1 MAEKK
6 TTKKKSKA
14 VEQTLVAE
22 PVNVKTCAVCGKTIE
37 KPFATVGD
45 GQPICS
51 IQCLGRLG
59 KVGGKAGK

>member
-14 VEQTLVAE
+14 VEQPLVAE
-22 PVNVKTCAVCGKTIE
+22 PVNVKTCAVCGKTIG

-45 GQPICS
+45 EWLCS
-51 IQCLGRLG
+51 AECMKRYALTH
-59 KVGGKAGK
+59 